1 MPSNPRDDGFTET
14 KTMPVG
20 RKARSV
26 PDVIWR
32 KLADSASRSVAF
44 TKSGPPDVIDNLRKD
59 LSAAAVRAKYEVT
72 VGTERV
78 SDTVHKLTFA
88 ARAKA
93 VPEPEP
99 EVEQAEQAEQAEAD
113 ADAPLVEPE
122 ADKVAS

>member
-26 PDVIWR
+26 PDIIWR
-32 KLADSASRSVAF
+32 KLAESASRSVAF
-44 TKSGPPDVIDNLRKD
+44 TKSGTPDVIDNLRKD

-93 VPEPEP
+93 VPEPA
-99 EVEQAEQAEQAEAD
+99 VEQAEQAAQEQAD
-113 ADAPLVEPE
+113 QDAPVVEPE
-122 ADKVAS
+122 GDKVAS

>member
-1 MPSNPRDDGFTET
+1 VPSSPRDDGFTET

-32 KLADSASRSVAF
+32 KLAESASRSVAF

-93 VPEPEP
+93 VPEPAT
-99 EVEQAEQAEQAEAD
+99 EQAEQAEQADAD

>member
-1 MPSNPRDDGFTET
+1 VPSNPRDDGFTET

-93 VPEPEP
+93 VPEPE
-99 EVEQAEQAEQAEAD
+99 VEQAEQAEQAEAD